1 MEVHPPHEPVHSWRD
16 ALIHIGLMTVGLFI
30 ALMLE
35 AGVEYLHHKEL
46 VQHARENIHVEMQHN
61 HDVVQG
67 DLRNVKDEMDRM
79 QKAIDTIHRFQKNPK
94 GHGSIEYQWALSN
107 PSDTAWRTARD
118 TGALGYMPYS
128 EVQDY
133 ASVYG
138 LQDFIIE
145 KLQQVQFRQAEGLA
159 PLMAQTK
166 DFETMTPEE
175 FRAMLLDAATNYL
188 DLQTLSQYLK
198 GIDEH
203 YQDEL
208 KKQR

>member
-46 VQHARENIHVEMQHN
+46 VQHARENIRAEMEHN
-61 HDVVQG
+61 HDAALD
-67 DLRNVKDEMDRM
+67 DLKNIKDQMARS
-79 QKAIDTIHRFQKNPK
+79 QKAIDTIHAFQKNPK
-94 GHGSIEYQWALSN
+94 GHGSIEYHWNLNN

-128 EVQDY
+128 EAQDY
-133 ASVYG
+133 ANVYG
-138 LQDFIIE
+138 LQTFIID
-145 KLQQVQFRQAEGLA
+145 KLQQVQFREAEGLA
-159 PLMAQTK
+159 PLMIQTK
-166 DFETMTPEE
+166 DFESMTPED
-175 FRAMLLDAATNYL
+175 FRTMLTEEATSYL
-188 DLQTLSQYLK
+188 DLQTISQYLK
-198 GIDEH
+198 AIDNL
-203 YQDEL
+203 YQGEL